1 MINNADYRLKKRH
14 QSYQSRVM
22 LGTVR
27 IPGTDPNMEPQN
39 SAVNNPTDPSS
50 EYLRCHSRKRHWS
63 NMQPDAI
70 Y

>member
-22 LGTVR
+22 LGTIR
-27 IPGTDPNMEPQN
+27 IPGTESSMGPQHSVTNGSIN
-39 SAVNNPTDPSS
+39 SSA

-63 NMQPDAI
+63 SMQSDPL

>member
-1 MINNADYRLKKRH
+1 MMNNADYVLKKRH

-27 IPGTDPNMEPQN
+27 IPGTEPDLGTQN
-39 SAVNNPTDPSS
+39 SVVSS
-50 EYLRCHSRKRHWS
+50 PADSSAEYRRSHSRKRHWS
-63 NMQPDAI
+63 NIHSDQI